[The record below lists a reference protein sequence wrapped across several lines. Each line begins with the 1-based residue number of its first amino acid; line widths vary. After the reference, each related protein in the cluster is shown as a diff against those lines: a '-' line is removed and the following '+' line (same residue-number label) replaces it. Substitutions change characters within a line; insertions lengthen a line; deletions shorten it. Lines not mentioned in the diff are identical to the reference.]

1 MKMDKLATALRTI
14 NKSYGLDMTDLII
27 LDDVAQ
33 KKRKGQVTIME
44 IVETSEAA
52 SPATVHARIKNMCGG
67 MVLKKHLDETN
78 LRVRVLDFGP
88 TYHQMLEEVGQV

>member
-1 MKMDKLATALRTI
+1 MAVALRKI

-33 KKRKGQVTIME
+33 RKRKGQVTIME

-52 SPATVHARIKNMCGG
+52 SPATVHARIKNMCAS
-67 MVLKKHLDETN
+67 MVLKKQLDETN
-78 LRVRVLDFGP
+78 LRLRTLDFGP
-88 TYHQMLEEVGQV
+88 TYHQMVEEVGLV

>member
-52 SPATVHARIKNMCGG
+52 SPATVHARIKRMCDGRT
-67 MVLKKHLDETN
+67 LYKIIDDNN
-78 LRVRVLDFGP
+78 LRLRMLDFGP
-88 TYHQMLEEVGQV
+88 TYHQMVEEVGQV